1 METAP
6 RRRDADRSRADILD
20 AAERL
25 FAAEGFDSVTMA
37 EIGAAAGLSRGTP
50 GYFFGQ
56 KEQLYRVVLERAAA
70 TFRMLGETLRLR
82 DAVGARDRRTVLR
95 ETIESLVGL
104 LAARREVVRLLDRDG
119 GQTVGS
125 PHVDAINDALSRAWR
140 RPGPVGAHRRHPRL
154 VSVSHPEAATALGV
168 DATAPGFAAAWSA
181 HILAVAEALP
191 DTPVMA
197 LPEPQAAPLA
207 TDVVESAPSV
217 SPPAVPIPTPSR
229 TASATIAAVPES
241 LAGAAQPAVPAA
253 VAASDEVAPDAPSVP
268 DTRFF
273 NEVVVGDKKKKK
285 KKKKR
290 DKGL

>member
-1 METAP
+1 M
-6 RRRDADRSRADILD
+6 
-20 AAERL
+20 
-25 FAAEGFDSVTMA
+25 
-37 EIGAAAGLSRGTP
+37 
-50 GYFFGQ
+50 
-56 KEQLYRVVLERAAA
+56 
-70 TFRMLGETLRLR
+70 
-82 DAVGARDRRTVLR
+82 R
-95 ETIESLVGL
+95 ETIESFVGL

-125 PHVDAINDALSRAWR
+125 PHVDAINDALSGLGDGRGPLALTVATLAWY
-140 RPGPVGAHRRHPRL
+140 P
-154 VSVSHPEAATALGV
+154 VSHPEAATALGV

-197 LPEPQAAPLA
+197 LPEPQAAPPA
-207 TDVVESAPSV
+207 AEVAESAPPV
-217 SPPAVPIPTPSR
+217 VAPPVPIPAPSSPVPTT
-229 TASATIAAVPES
+229 TAAAPT
-241 LAGAAQPAVPAA
+241 APAA
-253 VAASDEVAPDAPSVP
+253 VAESDDAAADAPSLP

>member
-82 DAVGARDRRTVLR
+82 DAVGARNRQTVLR
-95 ETIESLVGL
+95 ETIESFVGL
-104 LAARREVVRLLDRDG
+104 LVARREVVRLLDRDG

-125 PHVDAINDALSRAWR
+125 PHVDAINDALSGLGDERGPLALTIATLAWY
-140 RPGPVGAHRRHPRL
+140 P
-154 VSVSHPEAATALGV
+154 VSHPEAATALGV

-191 DTPVMA
+191 ETPVMA
-197 LPEPQAAPLA
+197 LPEPSLAPPPVVEEPPAPPAAPPANVA
-207 TDVVESAPSV
+207 TPAVAEVVEQV
-217 SPPAVPIPTPSR
+217 EEPAVNGSTESGVTTPDERSD
-229 TASATIAAVPES
+229 P
-241 LAGAAQPAVPAA
+241 
-253 VAASDEVAPDAPSVP
+253 VA
-268 DTRFF
+268 RFVT
-273 NEVVVGDKKKKK
+273 EVVVGDKKKKK
-285 KKKKR
+285 KKKKK

>member
-56 KEQLYRVVLERAAA
+56 KEQLYRVVLERAAT

-82 DAVGARDRRTVLR
+82 DAVGARDRQTVLR
-95 ETIESLVGL
+95 ETIESFVGL

-119 GQTVGS
+119 GHTVGS
-125 PHVDAINDALSRAWR
+125 PHVDAINDALSGLGDGRGPLALTIATLAWY
-140 RPGPVGAHRRHPRL
+140 P
-154 VSVSHPEAATALGV
+154 VSHPEAATALGV
-168 DATAPGFAAAWSA
+168 DATAPGFAVAWSA
-181 HILAVAEALP
+181 HILAVAQALP
-191 DTPVMA
+191 DTPVLA
-197 LPEPQAAPLA
+197 LPAPQAAAPSQG
-207 TDVVESAPSV
+207 VVEERPPTR
-217 SPPAVPIPTPSR
+217 PPAPAPKPARPANPVPPAEPVME
-229 TASATIAAVPES
+229 APVADSAH
-241 LAGAAQPAVPAA
+241 PAEPAA
-253 VAASDEVAPDAPSVP
+253 ADDSTSEDPSDP

-285 KKKKR
+285 KKKKK

>member
-82 DAVGARDRRTVLR
+82 DAVGARNRQTVLR
-95 ETIESLVGL
+95 ETIESFVGL
-104 LAARREVVRLLDRDG
+104 LVARREVVRLLDRDG

-125 PHVDAINDALSRAWR
+125 PHVDAINDALSGLGDERGPLALTIATLAWY
-140 RPGPVGAHRRHPRL
+140 P
-154 VSVSHPEAATALGV
+154 VSHPEAATALGV

-181 HILAVAEALP
+181 HIVAVAEALP
-191 DTPVMA
+191 ETPVMA
-197 LPEPQAAPLA
+197 LPEPSHAPPPVLEEPPAPPAAPPA
-207 TDVVESAPSV
+207 NTPTPAVAEVVEQV
-217 SPPAVPIPTPSR
+217 EEPAVNGST
-229 TASATIAAVPES
+229 ES
-241 LAGAAQPAVPAA
+241 GVTTLDERSDP
-253 VAASDEVAPDAPSVP
+253 VA
-268 DTRFF
+268 RFVT
-273 NEVVVGDKKKKK
+273 EVVVGDKKKKK
-285 KKKKR
+285 KKKKK

>member
-82 DAVGARDRRTVLR
+82 DAVGARNRQTVLR
-95 ETIESLVGL
+95 ETIESFVGL
-104 LAARREVVRLLDRDG
+104 LVARREVVRLLDRDG

-125 PHVDAINDALSRAWR
+125 PHVDAINDALSGLGDERGPLALTIATLAWY
-140 RPGPVGAHRRHPRL
+140 P
-154 VSVSHPEAATALGV
+154 VSHPEAATALGV

-181 HILAVAEALP
+181 HIVAVAEALP
-191 DTPVMA
+191 ETPVMP
-197 LPEPQAAPLA
+197 LPEPSHAPPPVLEEPPAPPAAPPA
-207 TDVVESAPSV
+207 NTPTPAVAEVVEQV
-217 SPPAVPIPTPSR
+217 EEPAVNGST
-229 TASATIAAVPES
+229 ES
-241 LAGAAQPAVPAA
+241 GVTTLDERSDP
-253 VAASDEVAPDAPSVP
+253 VA
-268 DTRFF
+268 RFVT
-273 NEVVVGDKKKKK
+273 EVVVGDKKKKK
-285 KKKKR
+285 KKKKK